1 MPTISKTGTAVSAVK
16 TAAAVMVLAL
26 FASVAGFVTSAGPTP
41 AAAQDTD
48 CVTTTVIVLG
58 VSVSVPICP
67 STTTTTT
74 LLSLLPP
81 TGRVWCSATFGHYF
95 SGSTPDNADDIAHHR
110 LWVAIGVLV
119 GVEYVPTG
127 CGVSPVPP
135 AAGCVIYQGGKWDK
149 GDGFVTI
156 PGLYPGV
163 APRWAPE
170 PWRPPNCLTTD
181 YTIVDDVVLEAVRN
195 DVCAGLYPAPS
206 YVEFYAET
214 SQSNDPFTST
224 TSATVRLEGDVLDFE
239 CCPNRLQHMHVLEHH
254 DGTPGSSCHSHL
266 RPPCQTGTT
275 VTYDRMDG
283 EGHTTGT
290 VEPCPSITPDVAPV
304 GATFDIVLDYPRRGH
319 GVFATIGGALAPVT
333 FTATADNFVCRAP
346 SPCGD
351 PAAGRTV
358 PTSVSFDLDLEGLH
372 GYLEGRDD
380 QFNEVTETVDSS
392 SNGVDRWGR
401 LDYSRELVAYF
412 YRATYTGD
420 GTPANPEQRVAI
432 NITDLNGNT
441 DITGTYQYSVFETI
455 TYWIPD
461 TTDLV
466 TGGFPLSVTE
476 TRRYSAPMTA
486 RLVDVDGDL
495 ITADTD
501 PYYNSVS
508 GRVELRIAGFQPV
521 FD

>member
-26 FASVAGFVTSAGPTP
+26 FVSVAGFVTSAGPTP

-48 CVTTTVIVLG
+48 CVTTTAIVLG
-58 VSVSVPICP
+58 VSVSVPIC
-67 STTTTTT
+67 SSTTTTT
-74 LLSLLPP
+74 LLSLRPP
-81 TGRVWCSATFGHYF
+81 TGRVWCSATFGNYF
-95 SGSTPDNADDIAHHR
+95 WGSTPDNADDIAHHR
-110 LWVAIGVLV
+110 LRVAIGVLV

-127 CGVSPVPP
+127 CGVRPVPP
-135 AAGCVIYQGGKWDK
+135 AAGCVIYQGGKWDQ
-149 GDGFVTI
+149 GDGKGFVTI

-163 APRWAPE
+163 APRRAPE

-181 YTIVDDVVLEAVRN
+181 YTIVDDAVLEAVRH

-239 CCPNRLQHMHVLEHH
+239 CCPNRLQHN
-254 DGTPGSSCHSHL
+254 DGIPGSECHSHL
-266 RPPCQTGTT
+266 PEPCQTDTE
-275 VTYDRMDG
+275 VTYDLIDG
-283 EGHTTGT
+283 DSHTPHT
-290 VEPCPSITPDVAPV
+290 VAPCPPTSTAV

-319 GVFATIGGALAPVT
+319 GVFATIGGALKPVT

-358 PTSVSFDLDLEGLH
+358 PTSVSFDLDLDGLH

-380 QFNEVTETVDSS
+380 QFEEFSETFDGY

-401 LDYSRELVAYF
+401 LDYSRQIVAYF

-420 GTPANPEQRVAI
+420 GTSANPAQRVAI
-432 NITDLNGNT
+432 NVTDLNGNA
-441 DITGTYQYSVFETI
+441 DITGRYRYSVFETFEE
-455 TYWIPD
+455 WVDDPD
-461 TTDLV
+461 HPD
-466 TGGFPLSVTE
+466 GGYLQSVTE